1 MRGRVR
7 PAIEPAQLFRHALEA
22 RHESFVDE
30 AYIRLLRRYDIAAV
44 VADTA
49 GKWPYFE
56 DVTAGFVYVR
66 LHGDKKLYASG
77 YSGAALDRWATR
89 VDAWRNGGELADA
102 NKISEK
108 APAKSRGRAVFC
120 FFDNDIKVKAPFDE
134 IGRASWRERVCPSV

>member
-1 MRGRVR
+1 MR
-7 PAIEPAQLFRHALEA
+7 
-22 RHESFVDE
+22 
-30 AYIRLLRRYDIAAV
+30 AV

-49 GKWPYFE
+49 GKGPYFE

-108 APAKSRGRAVFC
+108 APAKRRGSDGFC
-120 FFDNDIKVKAPFDE
+120 SSDNDITVKALFDE
-134 IGRASWRERVCPSV
+134 HGLMHRLDLRAPAWSDAARARTSAAWGASVSVRVAMCGRGNINKKTYV

>member
-1 MRGRVR
+1 MRLARRRDARMRGRVR
-7 PAIEPAQLFRHALEA
+7 LAIEPAQRFRHALEA

-89 VDAWRNGGELADA
+89 VDRSEEHTSELQSLMR
-102 NKISEK
+102 IS
-108 APAKSRGRAVFC
+108 
-120 FFDNDIKVKAPFDE
+120 
-134 IGRASWRERVCPSV
+134 

>member
-1 MRGRVR
+1 MR
-7 PAIEPAQLFRHALEA
+7 
-22 RHESFVDE
+22 
-30 AYIRLLRRYDIAAV
+30 AV

-89 VDAWRNGGELADA
+89 VDAWRNGGELAAA

-108 APAKSRGRAVFC
+108 APAKRRGRDVFC
-120 FFDNDIKVKAPFDE
+120 RSEESRVGKEWCSKCRYRWAP
-134 IGRASWRERVCPSV
+134 WQNKKKK